1 MTRRREKKPR
11 TFTPDHRQR
20 LDRAAETY
28 LRECYRNMKPARGK
42 DFANSLDL
50 TPEYVSWLA
59 AQILG
64 GSLHDFLRMKQVAYA
79 ERLLTTTPLSVQEV
93 ALRCGFGTRST
104 LHRWF
109 VAVHELS
116 PAAFR
121 ELKK

>member
-1 MTRRREKKPR
+1 MTRRQEKPPR
-11 TFTPDHRQR
+11 VFTHDHRQR
-20 LDRAAETY
+20 LDRAAENY
-28 LRECYRNMKPARGK
+28 LHECYRTMTPARGK

-50 TPEYVSWLA
+50 TPEYVSWLG

-79 ERLLTTTPLSVQEV
+79 ERLLRTTPLSVQEV
-93 ALRCGFGTRST
+93 AVRCGFGTRST

-109 VAVHELS
+109 VTVHDLS